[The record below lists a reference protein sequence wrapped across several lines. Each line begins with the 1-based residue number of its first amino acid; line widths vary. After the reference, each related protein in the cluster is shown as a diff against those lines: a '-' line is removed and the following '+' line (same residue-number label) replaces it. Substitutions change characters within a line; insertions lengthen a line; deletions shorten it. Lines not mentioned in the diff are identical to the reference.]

1 MEHQIGETVG
11 GEIADADGM
20 HQTFFTQLGECAP
33 GAKNIIIRILQEQQ
47 IDGADAE
54 TVQRTLAALFCF
66 FIGGVGDGELG
77 RDKNILAFDAALSHG
92 ATDGA
97 LVAIAL
103 RCIDETIAQLQRFAH
118 CALARFLIEHARA
131 DPDHWHLNTI
141 VEDHGIH
148 LRYNSLVIKRGRDL
162 CTHSTTLRSQ
172 KE

>member
-1 MEHQIGETVG
+1 M
-11 GEIADADGM
+11 
-20 HQTFFTQLGECAP
+20 
-33 GAKNIIIRILQEQQ
+33 QEQQ

-54 TVQRTLAALFCF
+54 TVQRTFAALFCF

-77 RDKNILAFDAALSHG
+77 RDKNILALDATLTHCAANG
-92 ATDGA
+92 AFVT
-97 LVAIAL
+97 IAL
-103 RCIDETIAQLQRFAH
+103 RGIDEAVAHLQCLAH
-118 CALARFLIEHARA
+118 STFARFLIEHARA